1 MKKVALVTGA
11 SKGIGATIA
20 KQLAN
25 DGYSVA
31 ILSRHLDTVQKIAD
45 EIKQVGGDALAI
57 AGDVANRDDLFN
69 AVDHTAEYF
78 GDFNT
83 IVNNAGIGS
92 FGSVMDITPAEIDRV
107 MNINLGGTIWG
118 IQAAAQ
124 KLKEL
129 GHGGKII
136 NASSVAGQE
145 GFEGMGLY
153 SASKFGVKGITQT
166 AAKELAADNIT
177 VNAYCPGIVVT
188 ELWKPLRDSVDSE
201 SAGNPLEQAMNGIA
215 LKRFGKT
222 EDIANLVSF
231 LADEKSNF
239 ITGQAINVDG
249 GTIFN

>member
-1 MKKVALVTGA
+1 MMKKVALITGA

-20 KQLAN
+20 KQLAK

-31 ILSRHLDTVQKIAD
+31 VLARHLDAVQKIAD
-45 EIKQVGGDALAI
+45 EIKQDGGDALAI
-57 AGDVANRDDLFN
+57 KGDVASRDDLFN
-69 AVDHTAEYF
+69 AVDQTAEHF

-92 FGSVMDITPAEIDRV
+92 FGSVMDITPDEVSRV

-124 KLKEL
+124 KFKEL

-153 SASKFGVKGITQT
+153 SAAKFGVKGITQT

-177 VNAYCPGIVVT
+177 VNAYCPGVVVT
-188 ELWKPLRDSVDSE
+188 ELWKPLRDNMNE
-201 SAGNPLEQAMNGIA
+201 SDGNPLEQVLNGIA
-215 LKRFGKT
+215 LKRFGET
-222 EDIANLVSF
+222 QDIANLVSF
-231 LADEKSNF
+231 LADQKSDF

-249 GTIFN
+249 GTIFK